1 MSLEDRLVQ
10 AKVGFDEAEFID
22 FTLMTDSLPGR
33 LPGLLSAE
41 GTGTHDPAFTGK
53 VDVETGAVPLNDTDL
68 IAVDGLVY
76 VDLPFIGWQD
86 LVPSDYGA
94 PDPADLMDNEA
105 GISSLFTATE
115 DLEEGESER
124 DGETVLT
131 GITGTI
137 PGSAVGKV
145 FPSAGSDV
153 FDVTYTLTDDNVI
166 EGAEIT
172 GPFYNGSD
180 DVTYTL
186 DLDLDGEPVDIVAP

>member
-1 MSLEDRLVQ
+1 MRKLLATAAVLVVPLAACNGNDVSPSPDMSLEDRLVE

-105 GISSLFTATE
+105 GISS
-115 DLEEGESER
+115 
-124 DGETVLT
+124 
-131 GITGTI
+131 
-137 PGSAVGKV
+137 
-145 FPSAGSDV
+145 
-153 FDVTYTLTDDNVI
+153 
-166 EGAEIT
+166 
-172 GPFYNGSD
+172 
-180 DVTYTL
+180 
-186 DLDLDGEPVDIVAP
+186 